1 MKKIVMFL
9 ALVLTVSVHAQKNG
23 KKMDKEQLSTDDK
36 AQRSVNHLDK
46 KVGLSESQKTKI
58 YELAIIRAKKM
69 EEIKTNY
76 KPKQN
81 PDDRVIA
88 RKEVKQCRKDYREGV
103 KNILTPEQKE
113 KLKAK
118 AKEQKENKK
127 EKIQKV
133 HDKMDTEA
141 DETSDD
147 LDKAIE
153 IED

>member
-1 MKKIVMFL
+1 MKKIALFL
-9 ALVLTVSVHAQKNG
+9 ALVVTITVNAQKENQQ
-23 KKMDKEQLSTDDK
+23 KKKDQATPEEK

-58 YELAIIRAKKM
+58 YDLALGRAKKM

-76 KPKQN
+76 NPKKN

-88 RKEVKQCRKDYREGV
+88 RKEVKQCRMDYREGV
-103 KNILTPEQKE
+103 KQVLTPEQKE

-118 AKEQKENKK
+118 AKERKDAKK
-127 EKIQKV
+127 EKLEKV
-133 HDKMDTEA
+133 KDKMDDDADDKA
-141 DETSDD
+141 DE